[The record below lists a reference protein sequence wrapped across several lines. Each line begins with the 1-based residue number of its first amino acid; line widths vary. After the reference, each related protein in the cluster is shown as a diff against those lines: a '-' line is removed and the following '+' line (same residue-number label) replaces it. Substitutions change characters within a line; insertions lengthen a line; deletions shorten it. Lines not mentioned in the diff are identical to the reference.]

1 MTPTKLL
8 VGQILIVFAI
18 MVLGVWA
25 STQWAASM
33 LGYQAQ
39 FGTAWF
45 QLAGLLVDLAWD
57 IGGDGESLTDA
68 FAVCAFQYGA
78 LMRG

>member
-45 QLAGLLVDLAWD
+45 QLAGLPVDLA
-57 IGGDGESLTDA
+57 
-68 FAVCAFQYGA
+68 
-78 LMRG
+78 